1 VDGEKFLDN
10 DVKIATDTVAHVAQN
25 HATEAKVRIH
35 KHQELIENRLRSFHV
50 SLAG

>member
-1 VDGEKFLDN
+1 VDGENFLDN
-10 DVKIATDTVAHVAQN
+10 DVKTATDTVAHVAQN
-25 HATEAKVRIH
+25 HATEAKIWIQ